1 MQVDRRRRPIGPQ
14 RPIQPRRQT
23 SERPVPSRRQI
34 SDRPVQS
41 RRPIQIRRAID
52 FWQKSLSII
61 KVIWVDLRLSALY
74 LRLIDRSKIYVRALI
89 QSRRQ
94 TSDRPVA
101 LRRQISDRPVASRS
115 QISDRPVALRRQIS
129 DRPVASR
136 SQISDRPVALRRQ
149 ISDRPVPSRS
159 QISDRP
165 VPSQRRLKAKL
176 SRLKYRN
183 ILCLIAGA
191 IAFFWIL
198 TMPFRTRRPAEPP
211 VILPQEAISP
221 PTIQTPQNVVDSQS
235 DPTFTYN
242 IKTPPN
248 PVYSQELQ
256 GIVDEAVKIATSK
269 GLPADKLSISLFDV
283 SNPQNHS
290 FAGYQNQ
297 TLRFPASVAKLFWMA
312 AFYSA
317 IEKGMITQKESGF
330 KNDLEQMIRIS
341 NNDAA
346 SRILDKL
353 TDTKSGGRLAGE
365 ELQTWL
371 QKRRQINT
379 FFQSAGYNDIRI
391 STKNYPIYYL
401 RQEGPVGRDVQL
413 RGDDSQPIRNQVT
426 SDQAARLI
434 YEIYTRQA
442 VSSIASRKMAY
453 LLTRDLDPKAW
464 KNDPSNSIKG
474 FLGESLPS
482 NIYFGSK
489 VGYTSKS
496 RSEAAFVR
504 TLDDRAI
511 YILAVFADDPA
522 YSKDETAFPAISRY
536 VFDRLNTRGPSSS
549 Q

>member
-1 MQVDRRRRPIGPQ
+1 MQVDRRRRPIQPQ
-14 RPIQPRRQT
+14 RPIGPRRQST
-23 SERPVPSRRQI
+23 ERPVAPRRSI
-34 SDRPVQS
+34 SDRPVQPQRQSSDRSVQS
-41 RRPIQIRRAID
+41 RRPIQIRRPID
-52 FWQKSLSII
+52 LLQKSLSII
-61 KVIWVDLRLSALY
+61 KVICVDRRLSALY
-74 LRLIDRSKIYVRALI
+74 LRLLDRSKIYARGII
-89 QSRRQ
+89 QSRH
-94 TSDRPVA
+94 
-101 LRRQISDRPVASRS
+101 QISDRPVPSRH
-115 QISDRPVALRRQIS
+115 QISDRPVQPRRQT
-129 DRPVASR
+129 
-136 SQISDRPVALRRQ
+136 
-149 ISDRPVPSRS
+149 SDRPVPSRS

-165 VPSQRRLKAKL
+165 VPSRRRLRAKF

-191 IAFFWIL
+191 IAFFWLL
-198 TMPFRTRRPAEPP
+198 TMPFRTRRLPEPP

-221 PTIQTPQNVVDSQS
+221 PSVQTSENVVDSQS

-242 IKTPPN
+242 IKRPPN
-248 PVYSQELQ
+248 PIYSQELQ
-256 GIVDEAVKIATSK
+256 GIVDEAVNIATSK

-283 SNPQNHS
+283 SNPKNHS

-317 IEKGMITQKESGF
+317 IEKGIITERESAF

-346 SRILDKL
+346 SRLLDKV
-353 TDTKSGGRLAGE
+353 TDTKSGERLAGE

-401 RQEGPVGRDVQL
+401 RQESPVGRDLQL
-413 RGDDSQPIRNQVT
+413 RGDDSVPIRNQVT
-426 SDQAARLI
+426 TDQAARLI

-464 KNDPSNSIKG
+464 KNDPSNSIQG
-474 FLGESLPS
+474 FLGESLPT

-489 VGYTSKS
+489 VGYTSTS

-511 YILAVFADDPA
+511 YILVVFADHPA
-522 YSKDETAFPAISRY
+522 YAKDETVFPAISRY
-536 VFDRLNTRGPSSS
+536 VFDRLNARGPSN
-549 Q
+549 

>member
-1 MQVDRRRRPIGPQ
+1 MSD
-14 RPIQPRRQT
+14 
-23 SERPVPSRRQI
+23 RPVQPRRQI
-34 SDRPVQS
+34 SDRPAPS
-41 RRPIQIRRAID
+41 RRR
-52 FWQKSLSII
+52 
-61 KVIWVDLRLSALY
+61 LR
-74 LRLIDRSKIYVRALI
+74 
-89 QSRRQ
+89 
-94 TSDRPVA
+94 
-101 LRRQISDRPVASRS
+101 
-115 QISDRPVALRRQIS
+115 
-129 DRPVASR
+129 
-136 SQISDRPVALRRQ
+136 
-149 ISDRPVPSRS
+149 
-159 QISDRP
+159 
-165 VPSQRRLKAKL
+165 AKL

-191 IAFFWIL
+191 IAFL
-198 TMPFRTRRPAEPP
+198 TRRAPEPP
-211 VILPQEAISP
+211 VILSQEAISP
-221 PTIQTPQNVVDSQS
+221 PTIPTSQNVVDSKS

-256 GIVDEAVKIATSK
+256 GIVDEAVNIATS
-269 GLPADKLSISLFDV
+269 
-283 SNPQNHS
+283 NHS

-297 TLRFPASVAKLFWMA
+297 SLRFPASVAKLFWMA

-317 IEKGMITQKESGF
+317 IEKGIITERESAF

-346 SRILDKL
+346 SRILDKI
-353 TDTKSGGRLAGE
+353 TDTKSGGRLGGE

-371 QKRRQINT
+371 QKRTQINT

-401 RQEGPVGRDVQL
+401 RQEGPVGRDLQL
-413 RGDDSQPIRNQVT
+413 RGDDSVPIRNQAT
-426 SDQAARLI
+426 TDQAGRLI

-442 VSSIASRKMAY
+442 VSSLASRKMAY

-474 FLGESLPS
+474 FLGESLPT

-496 RSEAAFVR
+496 RSEATFVR

-511 YILAVFADDPA
+511 YILVVFADDVA
-522 YSKDETAFPAISRY
+522 YAKDETAFPAISRY
-536 VFDRLNTRGPSSS
+536 VFDRLNARGPSN
-549 Q
+549 

>member
-1 MQVDRRRRPIGPQ
+1 MQVERRR
-14 RPIQPRRQT
+14 RPIQPRRPIDL
-23 SERPVPSRRQI
+23 RGPIGPRRQ
-34 SDRPVQS
+34 SSQRPVQS
-41 RRPIQIRRAID
+41 RRR
-52 FWQKSLSII
+52 
-61 KVIWVDLRLSALY
+61 
-74 LRLIDRSKIYVRALI
+74 VR
-89 QSRRQ
+89 
-94 TSDRPVA
+94 T
-101 LRRQISDRPVASRS
+101 
-115 QISDRPVALRRQIS
+115 
-129 DRPVASR
+129 
-136 SQISDRPVALRRQ
+136 
-149 ISDRPVPSRS
+149 
-159 QISDRP
+159 
-165 VPSQRRLKAKL
+165 KF

-191 IAFFWIL
+191 LAIGWIV
-198 TMPFRTRRPAEPP
+198 TIPFRTRRPPEPP
-211 VILPQEAISP
+211 VILAQQAISPQEAISP
-221 PTIQTPQNVVDSQS
+221 PTIETSENLADRQS
-235 DPTFTYN
+235 EPTFSYN

-256 GIVDEAVKIATSK
+256 GIVDEAAKIATSK
-269 GLPADKLSISLFDV
+269 GLPAESLSITLLDV
-283 SNPQNHS
+283 SNSQTHS

-317 IEKGMITQKESGF
+317 IENGTITQKESAF
-330 KNDLEQMIRIS
+330 TNDLDQMIRVS

-346 SRILDKL
+346 SRLLDKI

-371 QKRRQINT
+371 KKRNQINT

-401 RQEGPVGRDVQL
+401 RQEGPIGRDLQL
-413 RGDDSQPIRNQVT
+413 RGDASVPIRNQVT
-426 SDQAARLI
+426 TDQAARLI

-442 VSSIASRKMAY
+442 VSSVASRKMAY

-464 KNDPSNSIKG
+464 KKDPLNSIQG
-474 FLGESLPS
+474 FLGESLPP

-511 YILAVFADDPA
+511 YILVVFGDNPA
-522 YSKDETAFPAISRY
+522 YSKDATAFPAISRY
-536 VFDRLNTRGPSSS
+536 VFDRLNARGPSRGEDLRVG

>member
-1 MQVDRRRRPIGPQ
+1 MQVDRRRRPIEPQ
-14 RPIQPRRQT
+14 RPIQPRRHS
-23 SERPVPSRRQI
+23 SERPVEPRRPTSDRPVKPRRPIQSRRPIGDRRIWLQRLIWLQGLIWLQSSIWLQRLISLLRPIWIQSSIWLQRLITDRPVEPRRQTTDTPVQPRRQI
-34 SDRPVQS
+34 SDRPVQ
-41 RRPIQIRRAID
+41 P
-52 FWQKSLSII
+52 
-61 KVIWVDLRLSALY
+61 
-74 LRLIDRSKIYVRALI
+74 
-89 QSRRQ
+89 RRQ
-94 TSDRPVA
+94 TTDTPVQP
-101 LRRQISDRPVASRS
+101 RRQISDRPV
-115 QISDRPVALRRQIS
+115 QPRRQIS
-129 DRPVASR
+129 DRPA
-136 SQISDRPVALRRQ
+136 
-149 ISDRPVPSRS
+149 PSR
-159 QISDRP
+159 
-165 VPSQRRLKAKL
+165 RRLRAKL

-191 IAFFWIL
+191 IAFL
-198 TMPFRTRRPAEPP
+198 EPP
-211 VILPQEAISP
+211 VILSQEAISP
-221 PTIQTPQNVVDSQS
+221 PTIPTSQNVVDSKS

-256 GIVDEAVKIATSK
+256 GIVDEAVNIATSK

-297 TLRFPASVAKLFWMA
+297 SLRFPASVAKLFWMA

-317 IEKGMITQKESGF
+317 IEKGIITERESAF

-346 SRILDKL
+346 SRILDKI
-353 TDTKSGGRLAGE
+353 TDTKSGGRLGGE

-371 QKRRQINT
+371 QKRTQINT

-401 RQEGPVGRDVQL
+401 RQEGPVGRDLQL
-413 RGDDSQPIRNQVT
+413 RGDDSVPIRNQAT
-426 SDQAARLI
+426 TDQAGRLI

-442 VSSIASRKMAY
+442 VSSLASRKMAY

-474 FLGESLPS
+474 FLGESLPT

-496 RSEAAFVR
+496 RSEAA
-504 TLDDRAI
+504 DD
-511 YILAVFADDPA
+511 VA
-522 YSKDETAFPAISRY
+522 YAKDETAFPAISRY
-536 VFDRLNTRGPSSS
+536 VFDRLNARGPSN
-549 Q
+549 

>member
-1 MQVDRRRRPIGPQ
+1 MQSRRPSN
-14 RPIQPRRQT
+14 RPVEPRRPSNDRPVGPRRPRSQH
-23 SERPVPSRRQI
+23 PVPSRR
-34 SDRPVQS
+34 R
-41 RRPIQIRRAID
+41 
-52 FWQKSLSII
+52 
-61 KVIWVDLRLSALY
+61 
-74 LRLIDRSKIYVRALI
+74 VR
-89 QSRRQ
+89 
-94 TSDRPVA
+94 TN
-101 LRRQISDRPVASRS
+101 
-115 QISDRPVALRRQIS
+115 
-129 DRPVASR
+129 
-136 SQISDRPVALRRQ
+136 
-149 ISDRPVPSRS
+149 
-159 QISDRP
+159 
-165 VPSQRRLKAKL
+165 L

-191 IAFFWIL
+191 IALAWIV
-198 TMPFRTRRPAEPP
+198 TIPFRTRRAPEPP

-221 PTIQTPQNVVDSQS
+221 PTIATSENLVDRQNE
-235 DPTFTYN
+235 PTFSYN

-248 PVYSQELQ
+248 VVYSQELQ
-256 GIVDEAVKIATSK
+256 GIVDESVKIAVSK
-269 GLPADKLSISLFDV
+269 GLPAEQLSITLIDV
-283 SNPQNHS
+283 SNPQTHS

-297 TLRFPASVAKLFWMA
+297 TLRFPASVAKLFWMT

-317 IEKGMITQKESGF
+317 TEKGIITQKESAF
-330 KNDLEQMIRIS
+330 KNDLEQMIGIS
-341 NNDAA
+341 NNDSA
-346 SRILDKL
+346 SRILDKI

-371 QKRRQINT
+371 QKRTQINS

-401 RQEGPVGRDVQL
+401 RQEGPIGRDLQL
-413 RGDDSQPIRNQVT
+413 RDGASQPIRNQVT

-474 FLGESLPS
+474 FLGESLPA

-489 VGYTSKS
+489 VGYTSSS

-511 YILAVFADDPA
+511 YILAIFADDPA
-522 YSKDETAFPAISRY
+522 YAKDETVFPAISRY
-536 VFDRLNTRGPSSS
+536 VFDRLNARGPSSYD
-549 Q
+549 

>member
-1 MQVDRRRRPIGPQ
+1 
-14 RPIQPRRQT
+14 
-23 SERPVPSRRQI
+23 
-34 SDRPVQS
+34 
-41 RRPIQIRRAID
+41 
-52 FWQKSLSII
+52 
-61 KVIWVDLRLSALY
+61 
-74 LRLIDRSKIYVRALI
+74 
-89 QSRRQ
+89 
-94 TSDRPVA
+94 
-101 LRRQISDRPVASRS
+101 
-115 QISDRPVALRRQIS
+115 
-129 DRPVASR
+129 
-136 SQISDRPVALRRQ
+136 
-149 ISDRPVPSRS
+149 
-159 QISDRP
+159 
-165 VPSQRRLKAKL
+165 
-176 SRLKYRN
+176 
-183 ILCLIAGA
+183 
-191 IAFFWIL
+191 
-198 TMPFRTRRPAEPP
+198 MPFRTRRAEPP

-256 GIVDEAVKIATSK
+256 GIVDEAMNIATSK

-283 SNPQNHS
+283 SNPKNHS

-297 TLRFPASVAKLFWMA
+297 ALRFPASVAKLFWMA

-317 IEKGMITQKESGF
+317 IEKSIITERESAF

-346 SRILDKL
+346 SRLLDKL

-371 QKRRQINT
+371 QKRQQINT
-379 FFQSAGYNDIRI
+379 FFQSAGYTDIRI
-391 STKNYPIYYL
+391 TTKNYPIYYL
-401 RQEGPVGRDVQL
+401 RQEQPIGRDLQL
-413 RGDDSQPIRNQVT
+413 RGDPSQPIRNQVT
-426 SDQAARLI
+426 TDQAARLV

-464 KNDPSNSIKG
+464 KNDPSNSIAG
-474 FLGESLPS
+474 FLGESLPT

-489 VGYTSKS
+489 VGYTSTS

-511 YILAVFADDPA
+511 YILVVFADDVA
-522 YSKDETAFPAISRY
+522 YAKDETAFPAISRY

>member
-1 MQVDRRRRPIGPQ
+1 MQVERRRRPIGPQ
-14 RPIQPRRQT
+14 PPIESRRQST
-23 SERPVPSRRQI
+23 ERPFQSRRQSTERPVLSR
-34 SDRPVQS
+34 
-41 RRPIQIRRAID
+41 RRPIPTRRPID
-52 FWQKSLSII
+52 LLQKSLSILGI
-61 KVIWVDLRLSALY
+61 IWVNLRSSALY
-74 LRLIDRSKIYVRALI
+74 LRLTDRAKIHATGLI

-94 TSDRPVA
+94 SSQRPVGR
-101 LRRQISDRPVASRS
+101 RRQSSEG
-115 QISDRPVALRRQIS
+115 
-129 DRPVASR
+129 
-136 SQISDRPVALRRQ
+136 
-149 ISDRPVPSRS
+149 PVPSR
-159 QISDRP
+159 
-165 VPSQRRLKAKL
+165 RRVRTKF

-191 IAFFWIL
+191 IAFFWVVTI
-198 TMPFRTRRPAEPP
+198 PFRIRRPPEPP
-211 VILPQEAISP
+211 VILPQQAVSPQETLSP
-221 PTIQTPQNVVDSQS
+221 PTIEPSENLADRQS
-235 DPTFTYN
+235 EPTFSYN

-256 GIVDEAVKIATSK
+256 GIVDESVKIATSK
-269 GLPADKLSISLFDV
+269 GLPAERLSISLFDV
-283 SNPQNHS
+283 SNSQSHT

-312 AFYSA
+312 AFYAA
-317 IEKGMITQKESGF
+317 IEKGIITQRESAF
-330 KNDLEQMIRIS
+330 KNDLEQMMRVS

-346 SRILDKL
+346 SRLLDKI

-371 QKRRQINT
+371 KKRTQINT
-379 FFQSAGYNDIRI
+379 FFQSAGYNDLRI

-401 RQEGPVGRDVQL
+401 RQEGPIGRDLQL
-413 RGDDSQPIRNQVT
+413 RGDASVPIRNQVT
-426 SDQAARLI
+426 TDQAARLI

-442 VSSIASRKMAY
+442 VSSVASRKMAY

-464 KNDPSNSIKG
+464 KKDPLNSIQG
-474 FLGESLPS
+474 FLGESLPP

-511 YILAVFADDPA
+511 YILVVFADDPA

-536 VFDRLNTRGPSSS
+536 VFDRLNARGPSTL

>member
-1 MQVDRRRRPIGPQ
+1 MQVERRRRP
-14 RPIQPRRQT
+14 RPISPRRPIEPLGAIGPRRQ
-23 SERPVPSRRQI
+23 SSQPPVKSRR
-34 SDRPVQS
+34 R
-41 RRPIQIRRAID
+41 
-52 FWQKSLSII
+52 
-61 KVIWVDLRLSALY
+61 
-74 LRLIDRSKIYVRALI
+74 VR
-89 QSRRQ
+89 
-94 TSDRPVA
+94 T
-101 LRRQISDRPVASRS
+101 
-115 QISDRPVALRRQIS
+115 
-129 DRPVASR
+129 
-136 SQISDRPVALRRQ
+136 
-149 ISDRPVPSRS
+149 
-159 QISDRP
+159 
-165 VPSQRRLKAKL
+165 KF

-191 IAFFWIL
+191 IAIGWTVTI
-198 TMPFRTRRPAEPP
+198 PFRIRRAPEPP
-211 VILPQEAISP
+211 VILAQQAVSPQETLSP
-221 PTIQTPQNVVDSQS
+221 PTIEPSENLADRQS
-235 DPTFTYN
+235 EPTFSYN

-256 GIVDEAVKIATSK
+256 GIVDEAVKIATTK
-269 GLPADKLSISLFDV
+269 GMPAERLSITLFDV
-283 SNPQNHS
+283 SNSQSHT

-317 IEKGMITQKESGF
+317 IEKGIITQRESAF
-330 KNDLEQMIRIS
+330 KNDLEQMIRVS

-346 SRILDKL
+346 SRILDKI

-371 QKRRQINT
+371 KKRTQINT
-379 FFQSAGYNDIRI
+379 FFQSAGYNDLRI

-401 RQEGPVGRDVQL
+401 RQEGPIGRDLQL
-413 RGDDSQPIRNQVT
+413 RGDASVPIRNQVT
-426 SDQAARLI
+426 TDQAARLI

-442 VSSIASRKMAY
+442 VSSVASRKMAY

-474 FLGESLPS
+474 FLGESLPT

-511 YILAVFADDPA
+511 YILVVFADDPA

-536 VFDRLNTRGPSSS
+536 VFDRLNARGPSTL

>member
-1 MQVDRRRRPIGPQ
+1 MLQRLINDRTVAPRRVITDRPVA
-14 RPIQPRRQT
+14 PRRQI
-23 SERPVPSRRQI
+23 SDRPVAPRRQISDRPVEPRRQI
-34 SDRPVQS
+34 SDRPVQ
-41 RRPIQIRRAID
+41 P
-52 FWQKSLSII
+52 
-61 KVIWVDLRLSALY
+61 
-74 LRLIDRSKIYVRALI
+74 
-89 QSRRQ
+89 
-94 TSDRPVA
+94 
-101 LRRQISDRPVASRS
+101 RRQISGDRPVEPRRL
-115 QISDRPVALRRQIS
+115 ITDRPA
-129 DRPVASR
+129 
-136 SQISDRPVALRRQ
+136 
-149 ISDRPVPSRS
+149 PSR
-159 QISDRP
+159 
-165 VPSQRRLKAKL
+165 RRLRAKL

-191 IAFFWIL
+191 IAFFWLL
-198 TMPFRTRRPAEPP
+198 TIPFRTRRAPEPP
-211 VILPQEAISP
+211 VILSQEAISP
-221 PTIQTPQNVVDSQS
+221 PTIPTSQNVVDSKS

-256 GIVDEAVKIATSK
+256 GIVDEAVNIATSQ

-283 SNPQNHS
+283 SNPKNHT

-317 IEKGMITQKESGF
+317 IEKGIITERESAF

-346 SRILDKL
+346 SRILDKI
-353 TDTKSGGRLAGE
+353 TDTKSGGRLGGE

-371 QKRRQINT
+371 QKRTQINT

-401 RQEGPVGRDVQL
+401 RQEGPVGRDLQL
-413 RGDDSQPIRNQVT
+413 RGDDSVPIRNQAT
-426 SDQAARLI
+426 TDQAGRLI

-442 VSSIASRKMAY
+442 VSSLASRKMAY

-474 FLGESLPS
+474 FLGESLPT

-489 VGYTSKS
+489 VGYTSRS

-511 YILAVFADDPA
+511 YILVVFADDVA
-522 YSKDETAFPAISRY
+522 YTKDETAFPAISRY
-536 VFDRLNTRGPSSS
+536 VFDRLNARGPSN
-549 Q
+549 

>member
-1 MQVDRRRRPIGPQ
+1 MSGDRPVE
-14 RPIQPRRQT
+14 PRRLIT
-23 SERPVPSRRQI
+23 DRPAPSRR
-34 SDRPVQS
+34 R
-41 RRPIQIRRAID
+41 
-52 FWQKSLSII
+52 
-61 KVIWVDLRLSALY
+61 LR
-74 LRLIDRSKIYVRALI
+74 
-89 QSRRQ
+89 
-94 TSDRPVA
+94 
-101 LRRQISDRPVASRS
+101 
-115 QISDRPVALRRQIS
+115 
-129 DRPVASR
+129 
-136 SQISDRPVALRRQ
+136 
-149 ISDRPVPSRS
+149 
-159 QISDRP
+159 
-165 VPSQRRLKAKL
+165 AKL

-191 IAFFWIL
+191 IAFFWLL
-198 TMPFRTRRPAEPP
+198 TIPFRTRRAPEPP
-211 VILPQEAISP
+211 VILSQEAISP
-221 PTIQTPQNVVDSQS
+221 PTIPTSQNVVDSKS

-256 GIVDEAVKIATSK
+256 GIVDEAVNIATSQ

-283 SNPQNHS
+283 SNPKNHT

-317 IEKGMITQKESGF
+317 IEKGMITERESAF

-346 SRILDKL
+346 SRILDKI
-353 TDTKSGGRLAGE
+353 TDTKSGGRLGGE

-371 QKRRQINT
+371 QKRTQINT

-401 RQEGPVGRDVQL
+401 RQEGPVGRDLQL
-413 RGDDSQPIRNQVT
+413 RGDDSVPIRNQATTDQAGRLIYEIYTRQPIRNQAT
-426 SDQAARLI
+426 TDQAGRLI

-442 VSSIASRKMAY
+442 VSSLASRKMAY

-474 FLGESLPS
+474 FLGESLPT

-489 VGYTSKS
+489 VGYTSRS

-511 YILAVFADDPA
+511 YILVVFADDVA
-522 YSKDETAFPAISRY
+522 YTKDET
-536 VFDRLNTRGPSSS
+536 
-549 Q
+549 